1 MRHAIVMAGGSG
13 TRFWPLSRNAQPK
26 QLLPLWEG
34 RTLVELTVERLARVT
49 ALERIF
55 IVTGEHLAD
64 AIAAVLPELPRQNII
79 VEPSARNTLP
89 CIALAAAVLEQR
101 DPDASFGIF
110 AADAWIDGA
119 DAFAAA
125 CERGWAAA
133 DEGRICTIGVRP
145 NRPETGYGYIRQ
157 ATGEGEVRPVDAFVE
172 KPDLETATRYL
183 AAGDY
188 FWNAGIFF
196 LSVSTLWRELERQR
210 PEMRQRF
217 VAIGEAL
224 GRGDQAAV
232 RALFD
237 RVESISIDYGI
248 MEAAEGVVVT
258 PATFEWND
266 VGHWGALDE
275 VLGSDPAGN
284 VIGGPVCAID
294 TEGSVLFAREGSDRL
309 LAVLGMRD
317 VVVVETRDATLVMPK
332 EQAQRVRDVVAWI
345 KERGRTDLL

>member
-55 IVTGEHLAD
+55 IVTGEHLAEP
-64 AIAAVLPELPRQNII
+64 IAAVLPDLPRANII
-79 VEPSARNTLP
+79 VEPAARNTLP
-89 CIALAAAVLEQR
+89 CVALAAAVLEQR
-101 DPDASFGIF
+101 DPDASFGVF

-125 CERGWAAA
+125 CERGWEAA
-133 DEGRICTIGVRP
+133 DQGLICTIGVRP

-157 ATGEGEVRPVDAFVE
+157 ATGAGEVRPVDAFVE

-196 LSVSTLWRELERQR
+196 LSVATLWRELERQR
-210 PEMRQRF
+210 PDMRRRF
-217 VAIGEAL
+217 ADIGEAL
-224 GRGDQAAV
+224 GRGDAAAA
-232 RALFD
+232 RASFE

-248 MEAAEGVVVT
+248 MEGAEGVVVT

-275 VLGSDPAGN
+275 VLGSDAAGN

-294 TEGSVLFAREGSDRL
+294 TEGSVLFAREGGDRL

-317 VVVVETRDATLVMPK
+317 VVVVETEDATLVMPK

-345 KERGRTDLL
+345 KERGRSDLL